1 MIQHTRTSNQSGA
14 VSLFVVI
21 FAMLLLTI
29 ITMSFVRLMISDQQR
44 ASNVDLSQ
52 SAFDS
57 AQAGAEDA
65 KRALIWY
72 QKRCQVSEA
81 ACELAKT
88 AITSP
93 NCNTGLRASGVIS
106 GLATDKSEVLV
117 QQNTSTVDKDLDQ
130 AYTCVK
136 MEVDTDNIEATIP
149 KGGSRLIALRG
160 VSQFDQVRLSWF
172 SSEDLTIP
180 TDPVDVSMESPDKPL
195 FSIADWSANR
205 PPIMRAQ
212 MMQVGKTFTLSD
224 FDRTVGAAGNQSSNS
239 NALFLYPVRANSGNT
254 FASFVDRDVRKASN
268 DPNEVPLPDSKS
280 DTPLAT
286 RCQPTV
292 TSGNFSCSIVLHLPF
307 PINGDKN
314 DRTAFLRLATYYN
327 GAKVRVELL
336 DSAMPGVVNFKGVQP
351 RIDSTGRANDMF
363 RRIETRV
370 ELTDP
375 TFPYPDAAV
384 DISGNFCKDF
394 SVTDSASIAG
404 ACTN

>member
-1 MIQHTRTSNQSGA
+1 MKCTYTSNQSGA

-29 ITMSFVRLMISDQQR
+29 ITMSFVRLMVSDQQR
-44 ASNVDLSQ
+44 ATNVDLSQ
-52 SAFDS
+52 SAYDS

-65 KRALIWY
+65 KRALLWY
-72 QKRCQVSEA
+72 QKRCQVSDT
-81 ACELAKT
+81 ACDLART
-88 AITSP
+88 AITSA
-93 NCNTGLRASGVIS
+93 NCNTGLRAAGVVG
-106 GLATDKSEVLV
+106 GLATDKSEVIV
-117 QQNTSTVDKDLDQ
+117 QQNTSTVDKSLNQ

-136 MEVDTDNIEATIP
+136 MEVDTDDIEASLP
-149 KGGSRLIALRG
+149 SGGSRVIPLRG
-160 VSQFDQVRLSWF
+160 VAQFDQVRLSWF
-172 SSEDLTIP
+172 SSEDLTSP
-180 TDPVDVSMESPDKPL
+180 TDPVDVKIESPDKPL
-195 FSIADWSANR
+195 LAVEDWTANR

-212 MMQVGKTFTLSD
+212 MMQIGNSFTLSD

-268 DPNEVPLPDSKS
+268 DPDEVPLPDSKS

-292 TSGNFSCSIVLHLPF
+292 TSGNYACSIVLHLPF
-307 PINGDKN
+307 PINGGKN

-327 GAKVRVELL
+327 GAKVKVELL
-336 DSAMPGVVNFKGVQP
+336 DSALPGVVKFKGVQP

-375 TFPYPDAAV
+375 DFPYPDAAV
-384 DISGNFCKDF
+384 DVSGDFCKDF
-394 SVTDSASIAG
+394 AVTDKAFIADG
-404 ACTN
+404 CKY